1 MIDRTRHIITTALL
15 APLLVASLAGCYRPP
30 PPTRADI
37 DTKAQC
43 RQQMERQY
51 NAQNRVDLTRRDER
65 DFAFAGNYNSGIASR
80 GLGAEYGREQMVTD
94 CLRSA
99 GDSASAPTPGV
110 GPAFSPVNAGSGSSS
125 LRP

>member
-1 MIDRTRHIITTALL
+1 MNYRTHRAVTAAVL
-15 APLLVASLAGCYRPP
+15 AMSLAGCYRPP
-30 PPTRADI
+30 PPTQADANI
-37 DTKAQC
+37 KADC

-65 DFAFAGNYNSGIASR
+65 DFAFAGSYNNGISSR

-99 GDSASAPTPGV
+99 GDNGSAPTPGV
-110 GPAFSPVNAGSGSSS
+110 GPAFSPVNSGTGTSS